1 MKRRRALNQEELKNR
16 INKYIAKNGISAKWI
31 ANHCNIPD
39 YTLSKFRNSKIEELY
54 QKSAEALDKFL
65 VEHNA

>member
-1 MKRRRALNQEELKNR
+1 MDQTELRNR
-16 INKYIAKNGISAKWI
+16 INKYIEGNGIAAKWI

-54 QKSAEALDKFL
+54 KESAERLDRFL